1 MRSVGVFNI
10 PHRVVLIVGH
20 TTMTRR
26 VKLVA
31 QAPAFAAC
39 GALNIRHV
47 AAVRCLHHKQLDAVV
62 AHVAAAVPP
71 YCSGTVPVLDLL
83 YRVP

>member
-10 PHRVVLIVGH
+10 PHRVALIVGH
-20 TTMTRR
+20 TTMTWR

-39 GALNIRHV
+39 GALHHV
-47 AAVRCLHHKQLDAVV
+47 AAVRSLHHRQLDAVV